1 MKRIALAQYP
11 ILRHE
16 NLETWNHSVRNW
28 VREAREYGRADLL
41 VFPEYGS
48 LELVSLVPNYEN
60 LSLDQQIEGLMG
72 LLDSFKTT
80 YADLSREYG
89 VTIVSPSVPIPTSRG
104 IENHAF
110 VFSKSGKI
118 SSQSKWHMTR
128 FEDEIWGVRSGENLV
143 RVFQDDGFKF
153 GIQICFDNEFPTGTH
168 ALVRQGIDLLVSP
181 SCTETKRG
189 LNRVHIGAR
198 ARALENQILVGVS
211 QTVGDAAWCSA
222 VDQNTG
228 KAALYASPDKFS
240 PEDGIV
246 AEGMENQVGWVYSD
260 LDFSVMEKTRKRG
273 SVFNLRG
280 MEREL
285 MHELPFQTEIVDLR

>member
-16 NLETWNHSVRNW
+16 NIETWQNSVRTW
-28 VREAREYGRADLL
+28 VREAREYGQADLL

-48 LELVSLVPNYEN
+48 LELVSLVPEYETLN
-60 LSLDQQIEGLMG
+60 LHQQIEGLIKQ
-72 LLDSFKTT
+72 LDVFKST
-80 YADLSREYG
+80 YAALAQEYG
-89 VTIVSPSVPIPTSRG
+89 VTIVSPSVPVPTSQG

-110 VFSKSGKI
+110 VFSKSGKM

-128 FEDEIWGVRSGENLV
+128 FEDETWGVRSGNNVV

-168 ALVRQGIDLLVSP
+168 ALVRQGIDLLVAP
-181 SCTETKRG
+181 SCTETRRG

-211 QTVGDAAWCSA
+211 QTVGEAAWCSA

-246 AEGMENQVGWVYSD
+246 AEGMENQIGWVYSD
-260 LDFSVMEKTRKRG
+260 LDFSIMKTTRTEG
-273 SVFNLRG
+273 SVFNLKG
-280 MEREL
+280 MEREFG
-285 MHELPFQTEIVDLR
+285 HALPFQTETVDLR